1 MTPCLRAT
9 GRIANSRWQERA
21 MGEFLRLARFA
32 AAFKWWM
39 ALAVLL
45 GAGTIGAGIGL
56 MAASAYLISAAAL
69 HPSIAELNL
78 AIVGVRFFG
87 IARAGLRYLE
97 RLAAHSISLRLLTA
111 LRVWFYNALEPLAP
125 ARLQPYR
132 SGDILTRA
140 VADIDTL
147 QDFYVRVLAP
157 PLVALVIALG
167 MGAFLW
173 QFDARLAVVLWGAW
187 LAAGIGLPA
196 LARRAA
202 HHVTQTWSAQRAAMH
217 AQLVD
222 ALQGIADITAFGQR
236 EAVKTRAAAT
246 SAAYA
251 AAQMRLAQINA
262 LQAGA
267 ENLLTQLTL
276 IAVLVVGIAAVNAGE
291 FRAVYLAAL
300 ALATIAAFEAVTPLP
315 QTAQALEHATAAARR
330 LFEIVDANAD
340 GSRAPRARRIEIE
353 RAHEHARG
361 AILLKVRDL
370 KFAYAAGETNALD
383 GISFA
388 LARGEKIAIVG
399 PSGAGKS
406 TLVNLLARFWE
417 YDAGE
422 IYLEGKPLREF
433 SADAVRDKIGVIS
446 QRTYLFNASVR
457 DNLRLAKP
465 DATDDE
471 IVRAARRAQI
481 HSFVERLPRGYD
493 TPIGERGA
501 ALSGGERQ
509 RLGIAR
515 VLLRDTPL
523 LILDEPTAQLDAPTE
538 RALLREIFRLL
549 DTRALLLLTH
559 RLVGL
564 EEMDE
569 ILVLER
575 GHIVERGKHAD
586 LLARGG
592 LYARMWHLQN
602 QALDQDPSVQP
613 SKGETDDFSE
623 SIADIPVFR
632 ELESSPAWRGGAVDR
647 GTTFGTE
654 RHAV

>member
-1 MTPCLRAT
+1 MR
-9 GRIANSRWQERA
+9 
-21 MGEFLRLARFA
+21 EFLRLARFA
-32 AAFKWWM
+32 AAFQWWIV
-39 ALAVLL
+39 LAVLL

-69 HPSIAELNL
+69 HPSIADLNL

-97 RLAAHSISLRLLTA
+97 RLAAHSVSLRLLTA
-111 LRVWFYNALEPLAP
+111 LRVWFYNALEPRAP
-125 ARLQPYR
+125 ARLQQYR

-187 LAAGIGLPA
+187 LVAGIGLPA
-196 LARRAA
+196 LTRRAA
-202 HHVTQTWSAQRAAMH
+202 HDVTQTWSTERAAMH

-222 ALQGIADITAFGQR
+222 ALQGVADITAFGQR
-236 EAVKTRAAAT
+236 ENVESRAHAT
-246 SAAYA
+246 STAYA
-251 AAQMRLAQINA
+251 SAQMRLAQINA
-262 LQAGA
+262 LQAGTS
-267 ENLLTQLTL
+267 NLLTNLTL
-276 IAVLVVGIAAVNAGE
+276 LAVLIVGISAANAGT
-291 FRAVYLAAL
+291 FNAVYLATI

-315 QTAQALEHATAAARR
+315 QAAQALEHARAAGQR
-330 LFEIVDANAD
+330 LFEIVGAQANRETANPRQAARILENPIPET
-340 GSRAPRARRIEIE
+340 SRSFAVQDPLPFKITPLLEI
-353 RAHEHARG
+353 
-361 AILLKVRDL
+361 RDL
-370 KFAYAAGETNALD
+370 KFAYAPHPVNALD

-388 LARGEKIAIVG
+388 LAPGEKIALVG

-406 TLVNLLARFWE
+406 TLVHLLARFWE
-417 YDAGE
+417 DAAGE

-433 SADAVRDKIGVIS
+433 SAEAVREKIGVIS

-471 IVRAARRAQI
+471 IVRAAQRAQI
-481 HSFVERLPRGYD
+481 HARIEQLPHGYD
-493 TPIGERGA
+493 TLVGERGA

-523 LILDEPTAQLDAPTE
+523 LILDEPTAHLDAPTE
-538 RALLREIFRLL
+538 RALLREIFQVM

-564 EEMDE
+564 AEMDE

-575 GHIVERGKHAD
+575 GRMVERGTHAD

-602 QALDQDPSVQP
+602 QALYQDPSVQP
-613 SKGETDDFSE
+613 SKGEKYAFSE
-623 SIADIPVFR
+623 SVADVPVFR
-632 ELESSPAWRGGAVDR
+632 ALESSPARRGSSADGRTA
-647 GTTFGTE
+647 FGTE
-654 RHAV
+654 RHPV